1 MTGSRDLQGAFLSL
15 GSSLRGEVIS
25 TPVTPGPECGTLR
38 AAVEGALGHVQ
49 EAHPQIA
56 QVQAELRERRGPV
69 GRNSSHSSSPPALDP
84 PGTPK
89 PVVKAPTGRQP
100 GGQPGHSGHI
110 IAIDSLPSAS
120 STSCRSCPPPA
131 PTARP
136 RRPTTPPPAT
146 PNRPGIRSP
155 RSPGAR
161 RSSPMRLGVMWRKNA
176 LSSQSAT
183 GCQFATRM
191 QPVVQTLRL
200 QKRLVLDYLR
210 RTMIA
215 HRSGLPALQL
225 LGQRGN

>member
-100 GGQPGHSGHI
+100 GGQPGHSGTSSPSTPSQRVQHVVPF
-110 IAIDSLPSAS
+110 LPTA
-120 STSCRSCPPPA
+120 CAHCQAPLPHDPA
-131 PTARP
+131 PGDPEPTWHQVAVVP
-136 RRPTTPPPAT
+136 RRAAILTDA
-146 PNRPGIRSP
+146 
-155 RSPGAR
+155 A
-161 RSSPMRLGVMWRKNA
+161 
-176 LSSQSAT
+176 
-183 GCQFATRM
+183 GCAVAEER
-191 QPVVQTLRL
+191 VE
-200 QKRLVLDYLR
+200 
-210 RTMIA
+210 
-215 HRSGLPALQL
+215 
-225 LGQRGN
+225 